1 MTSPVKIS
9 MVEKA
14 ELVERTVDFMGKMKD
29 RVGETTGV
37 LYMTMLPR
45 FARECLYKRYDR

>member
-1 MTSPVKIS
+1 MTTPVKLS

-14 ELVERTVDFMGKMKD
+14 ELVDRTVDFICKMKD

-37 LYMTMLPR
+37 LHMTMLPK